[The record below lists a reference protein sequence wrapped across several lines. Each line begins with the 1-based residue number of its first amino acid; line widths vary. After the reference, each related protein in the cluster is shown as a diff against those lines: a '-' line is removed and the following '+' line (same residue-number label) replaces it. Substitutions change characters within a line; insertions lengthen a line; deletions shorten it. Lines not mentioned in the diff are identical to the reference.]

1 MKFRDVIGFSLQLVL
16 PDRAMLAFERLSRRS
31 QTESGFSDLS
41 PADIGVNKL
50 PSSVR
55 LIEELDIAQF
65 GGPSFGEQSIA
76 IMTRALD
83 EALAALPFPI
93 DNSKKRE
100 FAQRILDR
108 AADGERNLDRLREAA
123 FGDFVASTQLT
134 DYCPAN
140 QD

>member
-55 LIEELDIAQF
+55 LIEEL
-65 GGPSFGEQSIA
+65 GGPSFGEHSIA